1 MFSKSIPALLLPW
14 YRERARALP
23 WREDQTPYRVWL
35 SEIMLQQTRVEAVI
49 PYYER
54 FLSVFPTIE
63 SLAYADE
70 AQLMKCWE
78 GLGYYSRARNL
89 KRAALSVMTDFGG
102 IFPSRYEDILSLS
115 GIGEYTAGAIG
126 SIAFGLPTPAVDG
139 NVLRILARL
148 ARDERDVLSPTVKK
162 EYRTALSALY
172 PSGKEAGELTQ
183 AFMEIGQ
190 TVCTASG
197 APKCQECPLASLCA
211 SKEGAYTEIPHRAPK
226 KARKIEKKTV
236 FLFLH
241 GDTFALSLR
250 EKDSLLGG
258 LWEFPNTEG
267 HLSADEA
274 FAMAEALGLSP
285 LGAREIGE
293 AKHIFTHLEWHMKGF
308 LLPCEKK
315 GGENLVFATEKEIRQ
330 SFAVASAFRYFK
342 NFIAENG

>member
-1 MFSKSIPALLLPW
+1 MFSKCIPALLLPW
-14 YRERARALP
+14 YRKVARALP
-23 WREDQTPYRVWL
+23 WRENPTPYRVWL

-54 FLSVFPTIE
+54 FLSVFPTVA
-63 SLAYADE
+63 SLAKADE

-89 KRAALSVMTDFGG
+89 KRAAISVMSVFGG
-102 IFPSRYEDILSLS
+102 DFPSRYEDILSLS

-148 ARDERDVLSPTVKK
+148 TKDERDVLSPALKK
-162 EYRTALSALY
+162 EYREGLAAIY

-190 TVCTASG
+190 RVCTATG
-197 APKCQECPLASLCA
+197 KPRCNDCPLATLCA
-211 SKEGAYTEIPHRAPK
+211 SKDGAYAQIPYRAPK
-226 KARKIEKKTV
+226 KARRIEKKTV
-236 FLFLH
+236 FLFLC
-241 GDTFALSLR
+241 DNTFALSLR
-250 EKDSLLGG
+250 EKDTLLGG
-258 LWEFPNTEG
+258 LWEFPNVPG

-274 FAMAEALGLSP
+274 FAYAKDLGLSP
-285 LGAREIGE
+285 LGAREMGS

-315 GGENLVFATEKEIRQ
+315 GGENLVFATEEELQQRY
-330 SFAVASAFRYFK
+330 AVASAFRYFK